1 MDSYA
6 QVNAFEYFAQGIDA
20 YASYYK
26 PHQLLITN
34 NAPGHT
40 IYELMDKDPDL
51 FKFIKKF

>member
-34 NAPGHT
+34 NALGHT

-51 FKFIKKF
+51 FKNKGE